1 MQAGKHV
8 EAEKLLKQAIERLP
22 DEPVT
27 YYNLAC
33 SQAMQGMSEAA
44 MENLGKA
51 IEKGFNDVGL
61 LKSDKDLAG
70 LRGREGFSVL
80 LERAKDARRPAINL
94 NVTPQEPID
103 GQVTVTEDNTAWD
116 SRLGVF
122 RVFFKAPT
130 TSSTKSKEAV
140 RGNGKAG
147 DLVRTWYAAE
157 TAAGNVGDF
166 YDNHDGDHSNL
177 ATKNFPQLTRIEFSA
192 EPRKRRY
199 NSGLQDKFLYNVVT
213 LGNSSTAVTG
223 KFWRSQPR
231 LAYTR
236 PRGALLLYV
245 QYRSNHLYVYPEHRD
260 YDPGHNKKDGEGYGD
275 VYCANTPY
283 LITSQGSSGSDR
295 RFLDAIACTL
305 AAFRPETKRR
315 LVEQGALMPTVQM
328 ILRQCYQPVI
338 TDKDYL
344 RGKAHP
350 VVFSGKLL
358 NTAAMVNLAHD
369 IRTDDLPPLA
379 MIKLQQEDQ
388 PVVGVDYFDA
398 GPREKL
404 FDTPAAVARVMRSTK
419 YRRRFVVSA
428 ESSKDL
434 NDRPLTYHWSVLQGK
449 HEEIEIKPLNESA
462 SRVELSIPYHE
473 RRPVQPDSKM
483 ATNRVDI
490 GLFVHNGAYYSAPAL
505 LSFFFLDNEVRVY
518 DEDQQIVRVEYS
530 SVAKGGNYTDPTIDT
545 PKDWVD
551 EYEYDGK
558 RLIGWTRRR
567 GDDDVEHFTADG
579 ALVTKWDDQRR
590 PVEARKVRYVA
601 ERKNGQP
608 PRLLQ
613 TPGDEVVRYEYSS
626 TSDRIGRMIDRN

>member
-1 MQAGKHV
+1 M
-8 EAEKLLKQAIERLP
+8 
-22 DEPVT
+22 
-27 YYNLAC
+27 
-33 SQAMQGMSEAA
+33 
-44 MENLGKA
+44 
-51 IEKGFNDVGL
+51 
-61 LKSDKDLAG
+61 
-70 LRGREGFSVL
+70 
-80 LERAKDARRPAINL
+80 
-94 NVTPQEPID
+94 
-103 GQVTVTEDNTAWD
+103 
-116 SRLGVF
+116 
-122 RVFFKAPT
+122 
-130 TSSTKSKEAV
+130 
-140 RGNGKAG
+140 
-147 DLVRTWYAAE
+147 
-157 TAAGNVGDF
+157 
-166 YDNHDGDHSNL
+166 
-177 ATKNFPQLTRIEFSA
+177 
-192 EPRKRRY
+192 
-199 NSGLQDKFLYNVVT
+199 VT
-213 LGNSSTAVTG
+213 LGNSSTAVMG

-295 RFLDAIACTL
+295 KFLDAIACTL

-328 ILRQCYQPVI
+328 ILRRCYQPVI

-350 VVFSGKLL
+350 VVFDGKLL
-358 NTAAMVNLAHD
+358 NAAAMVNLAHD
-369 IRTDDLPPLA
+369 IREDDLPPLA
-379 MIKLQQEDQ
+379 MIKVQEEDQ

-428 ESSKDL
+428 ESSTDL
-434 NDRPLTYHWSVLQGK
+434 NDRPMRYHWSILQGK
-449 HEEIEIKPLNESA
+449 HEEIQIKPLNESA

-490 GLFVHNGAYYSAPAL
+490 GLFVHNGAYYSAPAI

-518 DEDQQIVRVEYS
+518 DEDRQIVRVEYS
-530 SVAKGGNYTDPTIDT
+530 SVAQGGNYTDPTIDT

-551 EYEYDGK
+551 EYEYDDGK

-601 ERKNGQP
+601 ERKTGQP

-613 TPGDEVVRYEYSS
+613 APDDEVVRYEYSS
-626 TSDRIGRMIDRN
+626 KSDRIGRMIDRN